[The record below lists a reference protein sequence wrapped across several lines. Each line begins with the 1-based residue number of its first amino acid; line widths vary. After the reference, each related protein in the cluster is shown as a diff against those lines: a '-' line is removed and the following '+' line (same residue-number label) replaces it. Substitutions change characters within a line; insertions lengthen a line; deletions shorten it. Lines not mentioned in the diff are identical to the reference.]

1 MQNSLVNKAVMGT
14 NAIIKKMS
22 NIKKLKIKIFADGA
36 AVKDMFLYNKKDYI
50 SGFTTNPSLM
60 KQEKILNYKNF
71 AMQIL
76 KKIKTK
82 SVSFEVTSDS
92 FNEMEKQAFEIDKWS
107 SNTFIK
113 IPFSNSKGKKTL
125 NLIKKL
131 SAIGLRLN
139 ITSVFTYEQA
149 KKVLNVLDKNSE
161 AYISVFAGR
170 IADTGRD
177 PIKIIKKC
185 VFSSR
190 KFKKVRILWASCR
203 EIYNIFQANE
213 AGCHIITVPHS
224 ILKKFSVIGKNLEKY
239 SIETAKDFY
248 LDSKDIIFK
257 F

>member
-1 MQNSLVNKAVMGT
+1 MIS
-14 NAIIKKMS
+14 
-22 NIKKLKIKIFADGA
+22 IKKLKIKIFADGA
-36 AVKDMFLYNKKDYI
+36 AVKDMFLLNNKDYI

-60 KQEKILNYKNF
+60 KQANILNYKIF

-76 KKIKTK
+76 KKIKKK

-92 FNEMEKQAFEIDKWS
+92 FSEMEKQALEIDKWS
-107 SNTFIK
+107 NNIFIK
-113 IPFSNSKGKKTL
+113 IPFTNSKGKKTL
-125 NLIKKL
+125 DLIKLL
-131 SAIGLRLN
+131 SAKGLKLN

-149 KKVLNVLDKNSE
+149 KEVLNVLNKNSE

-177 PIKIIKKC
+177 PIKIIREC
-185 VFSSR
+185 VISSR
-190 KFKKVRILWASCR
+190 KFKKVSILWASCR
-203 EIYNIFQANE
+203 EIYNIFEANK

-224 ILKKFSVIGKNLEKY
+224 ILKKFSVIGKNLDKY
-239 SIETAKDFY
+239 SVETARDFY

>member
-1 MQNSLVNKAVMGT
+1 MTS
-14 NAIIKKMS
+14 
-22 NIKKLKIKIFADGA
+22 IKKLKIKIFADGA
-36 AVKDMFLYNKKDYI
+36 SIKDMFLLNNKDYI

-60 KQEKILNYKNF
+60 KQAKVFNYKNF

-92 FNEMEKQAFEIDKWS
+92 FNEMEKQALEINKWS
-107 SNTFIK
+107 NNTFIK

-125 NLIKKL
+125 DLIKLL
-131 SAIGLRLN
+131 SAKGLKLN

-149 KKVLNVLDKNSE
+149 KEVINVLNKNSE

-177 PIKIIKKC
+177 PIKIIRKC
-185 VFSSR
+185 VFSCR
-190 KFKKVRILWASCR
+190 KFKKVSILWASCR
-203 EIYNIFQANE
+203 EIYNIFQAND

-239 SIETAKDFY
+239 SIETARDFY
-248 LDSKDIIFK
+248 LDSKDINFK

>member
-1 MQNSLVNKAVMGT
+1 
-14 NAIIKKMS
+14 MS
-22 NIKKLKIKIFADGA
+22 SIENLKINIFADGA
-36 AVKDMFLYNKKDYI
+36 SIDDMFSLNKKKYI

-60 KQEKILNYKNF
+60 KQARITDYKTF

-76 KKIKTK
+76 KKINSK

-92 FNEMEKQAFEIDKWS
+92 FNEMEKQALEIEKWS
-107 SNTFIK
+107 KNIFVK
-113 IPFSNSKGKKTL
+113 IPFTNSKGKKTID
-125 NLIKKL
+125 LIKRL
-131 SAIGLRLN
+131 SDRGLKLN

-149 KKVLNVLDKNSE
+149 KEVLNVLNINSE
-161 AYISVFAGR
+161 AYISIFAGR

-177 PIKIIKKC
+177 PVKIIKKC
-185 VFSSR
+185 VIASK

-203 EIYNIFQANE
+203 EIYNIFEADK

-224 ILKKFSVIGKNLEKY
+224 ILKKFSIIGKNLEKY
-239 SIETAKDFY
+239 SVETARDFY